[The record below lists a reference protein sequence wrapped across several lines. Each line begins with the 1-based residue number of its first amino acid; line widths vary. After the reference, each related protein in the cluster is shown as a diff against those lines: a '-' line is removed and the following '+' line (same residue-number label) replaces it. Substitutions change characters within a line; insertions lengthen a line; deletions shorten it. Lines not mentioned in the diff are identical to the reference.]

1 MIKTSIMGLGNIG
14 YFYDIQN
21 QNKKL
26 THFSSIKK
34 SNKFKL
40 VSLADKN
47 SKILKY
53 LKKKHK
59 IPIYKDIIQAIN
71 NHSSKFLI
79 IACKVNFKII
89 IRIIKET
96 KIKYILAEKPFLISK
111 KDFAKL
117 KKILKKKKIFFSLN
131 FQRNFSDKYIKHFRD
146 IKRGLIGKKLKIFCY
161 YNKDFY
167 SNATHLLNLVLLL
180 GKKNL
185 SLKKISPT
193 SLYLKSKYFELY
205 FFNISEQYNH
215 NSLVVFGSKGRF
227 EFSSRPE
234 TGKIYLKYKDTNY
247 KDVNILK
254 LKRKVN
260 LIEKHPQHNVLKDVY
275 KSFKYNKSPSL
286 SMKDISLYLKC
297 MEKIQKII

>member
-1 MIKTSIMGLGNIG
+1 M
-14 YFYDIQN
+14 
-21 QNKKL
+21 
-26 THFSSIKK
+26 
-34 SNKFKL
+34 
-40 VSLADKN
+40 
-47 SKILKY
+47 
-53 LKKKHK
+53 
-59 IPIYKDIIQAIN
+59 
-71 NHSSKFLI
+71 
-79 IACKVNFKII
+79 
-89 IRIIKET
+89 
-96 KIKYILAEKPFLISK
+96 
-111 KDFAKL
+111 
-117 KKILKKKKIFFSLN
+117 
-131 FQRNFSDKYIKHFRD
+131 
-146 IKRGLIGKKLKIFCY
+146 
-161 YNKDFY
+161 
-167 SNATHLLNLVLLL
+167 LNLVLLL